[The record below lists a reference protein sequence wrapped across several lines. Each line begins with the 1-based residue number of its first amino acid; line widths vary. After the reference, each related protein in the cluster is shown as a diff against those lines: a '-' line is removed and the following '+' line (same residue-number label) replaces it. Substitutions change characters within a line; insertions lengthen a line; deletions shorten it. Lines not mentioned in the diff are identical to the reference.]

1 MGLIAL
7 ILPWIV
13 CLLASESLFSISHS
27 YYSEA
32 RDVFVGLMSVVAAFL
47 LAYQGHSFFQACF
60 SKLASFAALGV
71 AFFPVVCIGC
81 ESSLVGNIHN
91 ISAVVLFSVLA
102 YFCLGPFRQKTKA
115 GSAKAALRS
124 KIYLYCGLL
133 MVLSMLSILFIPEE
147 LQLEYEVIFWAEA
160 IALTAFG
167 TAWVVAGK
175 YFAFLT
181 DPEERLI

>member
-1 MGLIAL
+1 MGFIAL
-7 ILPWIV
+7 ALPWIV
-13 CLLASESLFSISHS
+13 CLIASEPLFSISHS

-47 LAYQGHSFFQACF
+47 LAYQGHSFVQACF
-60 SKLASFAALGV
+60 AKLASFAALGV
-71 AFFPVVCIGC
+71 AWFPTACVGC
-81 ESSLVGNIHN
+81 DNSLVANTHN
-91 ISAVVLFSVLA
+91 ISAIVLFSVLA
-102 YFCLGPFRQKTKA
+102 YFCLGPFRQQTKG

-124 KIYLYCGLL
+124 KIYLCCGVL

-147 LQLEYEVIFWAEA
+147 LQLEYEVVFWAEA

-175 YFAFLT
+175 YFPFLT